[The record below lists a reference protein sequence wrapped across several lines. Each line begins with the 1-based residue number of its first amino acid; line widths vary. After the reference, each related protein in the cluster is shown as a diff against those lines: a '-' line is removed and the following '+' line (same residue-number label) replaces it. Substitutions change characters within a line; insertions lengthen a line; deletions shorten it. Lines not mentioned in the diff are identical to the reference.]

1 MLRVGSSMIVE
12 RRWARLCLAASALT
26 LAACASSQTYAGV
39 PLTAG
44 AAEPQVQDLA
54 RRARSG
60 DKPAQL
66 ELGVRYEEGR
76 GLPVDLGC
84 ARSLYTAA
92 ATRSATLW
100 THVPGAGG
108 GRSMM
113 VPVQLSRSSGLEEAR
128 IRLDRLESAAPNAAG
143 RPKGA
148 TRCSHGLKLR
158 SL

>member
-1 MLRVGSSMIVE
+1 MLRAGSIRIGE
-12 RRWARLCLAASALT
+12 WRPARLGLVAASLT
-26 LAACASSQTYAGV
+26 LAACASSNSYAGV
-39 PLTAG
+39 PFAAG
-44 AAEPQVQDLA
+44 AAEPEIQELA
-54 RRARSG
+54 RQARGG
-60 DKPAQL
+60 DKQAQL
-66 ELGVRYEEGR
+66 ELGIRYEEGR

-113 VPVQLSRSSGLEEAR
+113 VPVQLSRSSGLQEAR
-128 IRLDRLESAAPNAAG
+128 IRLDELDSAAPNAAG

-158 SL
+158 SF